1 MKKIK
6 NIFAIAIIAIFAL
19 ACTNEDDFNSS
30 STSFNKKNAIQGK
43 VNRPYPE
50 YEMKD
55 YSDSKTNEMLTSF
68 DQIVN
73 DESAILSDMSI
84 DEALYIMEAYI
95 NYGVIDKANSVAT
108 ESNKENKTFA
118 FTVPIDNGNVLGSEL
133 KNIFQDFT
141 VNLLTT
147 MRGKALPLSD
157 MYVKEISATS
167 VTFGLDICPV
177 PPGPGYV
184 EPRYH
189 FPEFYNV
196 GDAITVP
203 AGVESPWTQWYSID
217 HATPWEPWPLN
228 IPGEDPNQ
236 VVEYN
241 VYRYSIKPLNL
252 RYNHTS
258 NTYFTY
264 YTGIKNN
271 LRFYPYQLEEYVD
284 IYNVVPTHPAAYYDN
299 LGIQNTL
306 IPAALGLLPG
316 AFTYANSNNYLEDR
330 VVCDYIPHI
339 YYEPVYQGN
348 PYDAIHMYIHS
359 ITVGYKH
366 SEQPQMMYL
375 RAFDIVGIYPIL
387 GV

>member
-108 ESNKENKTFA
+108 ESNKENKTFT

-157 MYVKEISATS
+157 MYVKEISTTS
-167 VTFGLDICPV
+167 VTFGLDIRLV
-177 PPGPGYV
+177 PPHPDY
-184 EPRYH
+184 ENFRYL
-189 FPEFYNV
+189 FPEFYQE
-196 GDAITVP
+196 GDQISIP
-203 AGVESPWTQWYSID
+203 ADVDSPWGEWFVNQQ
-217 HATPWEPWPLN
+217 TPWEPWPN
-228 IPGEDPNQ
+228 PETGTE
-236 VVEYN
+236 VTEYN
-241 VYRYSIKPLNL
+241 VYRYSQKPINL
-252 RYNHTS
+252 RFNSQT

-264 YTGIKNN
+264 YTSLKFDYYTKRAGNAYIKTYNWLNN
-271 LRFYPYQLEEYVD
+271 SPVGDPTTVYYNNVD
-284 IYNVVPTHPAAYYDN
+284 IATILIPSVLNKFPTLYNVTNAYID
-299 LGIQNTL
+299 LG
-306 IPAALGLLPG
+306 
-316 AFTYANSNNYLEDR
+316 ER
-330 VVCDYIPHI
+330 VVCDYIPKLYNGI
-339 YYEPVYQGN
+339 YNVYDN
-348 PYDAIHMYIHS
+348 SWDAFFLYIS
-359 ITVGYKH
+359 EATFGFKH
-366 SEQPQMMYL
+366 VEQPQMYYVTAL
-375 RAFDIVGIYPIL
+375 TIADIHPEL
-387 GV
+387 